1 MKVFFKM
8 KLKIK
13 VFLSIFCV
21 NIFAVMPWHKKI
33 PIILKYQLSKNLF
46 KAVADNNLEA
56 VTYILDRY
64 PEKIN
69 KIDSH
74 HNTLLCNSLKLTD
87 LSIANYLM
95 RKEANPNILC
105 ANGESPLHYAIKNKL
120 IEAIVFLVRNGKNIN
135 LNIKD
140 SDNFTPLDY
149 AYYSAAITAF
159 LRENGAVNNSENL
172 FPVIPIIDDVPENS
186 ANRENRDL
194 ISTNNEQELE
204 IYLTEA
210 ATLIGEDPMIHLDA
224 LKRNLLKAKN
234 DGRLNV
240 TKQEVLNW
248 LHTNISALRPVTSD
262 KKLSFLDKEF
272 RDLISE
278 NSSKPYPIIFSTVKE
293 FKNHPITRGEIKNSL
308 NVVDSY
314 NYWKKKE
321 VHFSNID
328 FNSILAEGDLISDEQ
343 FEIPINEALALVKL
357 QKPECNTKDFMHK
370 HKMYIQ
376 GKKLVKFINGC
387 TK

>member
-1 MKVFFKM
+1 MKVFSKM
-8 KLKIK
+8 KLKIS
-13 VFLSIFCV
+13 VFLAIFCL
-21 NIFAVMPWHKKI
+21 NIFATIPWRHKMTI
-33 PIILKYQLSKNLF
+33 YLKYQLTNKLF
-46 KAVADNNLEA
+46 KAVEDNNLEQ

-69 KIDSH
+69 KIDSN

-95 RKEANPNILC
+95 RKEADPNILC
-105 ANGESPLHYAIKNKL
+105 ANGETPLHYAIKNKL

-149 AYYSAAITAF
+149 AYYSNPVANF

-172 FPVIPIIDDVPENS
+172 FPVIPIIDDVPEDS

-210 ATLIGEDPMIHLDA
+210 ATLIGEDPISHLDA

-248 LHTNISALRPVTSD
+248 LHTNISALRPIVSD

-293 FKNHPITRGEIKNSL
+293 FKNHPITRGEIENTL
-308 NVVDSY
+308 NVIDSY
-314 NYWKKKE
+314 NYWKNKE
-321 VHFSNID
+321 AHFSNID
-328 FNSILAEGDLISDEQ
+328 FNNTLAEGDLISDEQ
-343 FEIPINEALALVKL
+343 FEISVSEALALINL
-357 QKPECNTKDFMHK
+357 QKPECDTKDFMHK

-376 GKKLVKFINGC
+376 GKELVKFINSC